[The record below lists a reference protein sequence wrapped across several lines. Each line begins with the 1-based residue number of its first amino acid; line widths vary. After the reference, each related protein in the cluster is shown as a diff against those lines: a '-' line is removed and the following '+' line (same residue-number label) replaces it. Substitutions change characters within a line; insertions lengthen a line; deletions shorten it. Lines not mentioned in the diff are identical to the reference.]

1 MEKKKKVNI
10 TLEYTIREP
19 SDEDLCAG
27 YPENIKVTVDG
38 KQVEQLDTRYASGG
52 AIRMWDVH
60 SVPKPSDA
68 WGFALEYGEV

>member
-1 MEKKKKVNI
+1 MEKKKVAI

-27 YPENIKVTVDG
+27 YPESIKVTIDG
-38 KQVEQLDTRYASGG
+38 KRVAPMETGFGRGG
-52 AIRMWDVH
+52 TQHVWDICNAG
-60 SVPKPSDA
+60 SEA